1 MILPLP
7 ELPSFDYL
15 RPKSYQQVS
24 ELLHQQPEDARPFM
38 GGTDIFIQMR
48 DRIMAPKILIDVKH
62 LPGMNSIEN
71 DPYLGLRLGAAVNM
85 NAVAKHPEIMDYF
98 PLIVEAA
105 NSVASYQ
112 LRNRATVGGNLC
124 NASPAADMAPA
135 ILLLDANLIVV
146 GLNGERV
153 IPANDFFLAPG
164 ENALER
170 DELLKRIEIPAPPRG
185 WKGKYLKLGRNAEGD
200 LALAGVAVLGFPDQT
215 TESGYKFRIAL
226 SSVAPTPIR
235 AHKAEEILSQGPIT
249 GERLEAAST
258 ATQDACQPIDDVRAS
273 RDYRKAMVKVLTL
286 RALGE
291 VWAAV
296 QRGG

>member
-7 ELPSFDYL
+7 ELPNFDYL

-38 GGTDIFIQMR
+38 GGTDLFVQMR
-48 DRIMAPKILIDVKH
+48 DRTVAPKILIDVKH
-62 LPGMNSIEN
+62 LPGMTSIEY
-71 DPYLGLRLGAAVNM
+71 DHFIGLRLGAAVNM
-85 NAVAKHPEIMDYF
+85 NAVTKHPEVIKYF

-112 LRNRATVGGNLC
+112 LRNRATIGGNIC
-124 NASPAADMAPA
+124 NASPAADMAPT
-135 ILLLDANLIVV
+135 LLILDANLIVV

-153 IPANDFFLAPG
+153 TPANDFFLAPG
-164 ENALER
+164 VNALELG
-170 DELLKRIEIPAPPRG
+170 ELLKRIEIPTPPQS
-185 WKGKYLKLGRNAEGD
+185 WKGKYLKLGRNAAGD
-200 LALAGVAVLGFPDQT
+200 LAIAGVAVIGFPDRT
-215 TESGYKFRIAL
+215 SESGYRFRIAL

-235 AHKAEEILSQGPIT
+235 AFKAEEVLSRGPIT
-249 GERLEAAST
+249 GERIEAA
-258 ATQDACQPIDDVRAS
+258 AIAAQDTCQPIDDVRAS
-273 RDYRKAMVKVLTL
+273 GNYRKEMVKVLTR

-296 QRGG
+296 QKGG

>member
-7 ELPSFDYL
+7 ELPSFDYV

-48 DRIMAPKILIDVKH
+48 DRTLAPKILIDLKH
-62 LPGMNSIEN
+62 LPGMTSIEY
-71 DPYLGLRLGAAVNM
+71 DHHIGLRLGAAVNM
-85 NAVAKHPEIMDYF
+85 NAVAKHPEIIEYF
-98 PLIVEAA
+98 PLLVEAA

-112 LRNRATVGGNLC
+112 LRNRATIGGNLC

-135 ILLLDANLIVV
+135 FLILDADLIVV

-153 IPANDFFLAPG
+153 ISVNDFFLAPG
-164 ENALER
+164 ENALGRGEI
-170 DELLKRIEIPAPPRG
+170 LKRIEIPPPPDC

-200 LALAGVAVLGFPDQT
+200 LAIAGVAVLGFPDQT
-215 TESGYKFRIAL
+215 TASGYRFRIAL

-235 AHKAEEILSQGPIT
+235 AFEAENILSRGPIP
-249 GERLEAAST
+249 GERIEAASI

-273 RDYRKAMVKVLTL
+273 GNYRKAMVSVLTRRGL
-286 RALGE
+286 EE

-296 QRGG
+296 KKEG

>member
-24 ELLHQQPEDARPFM
+24 ELLHQQHEDARPFM
-38 GGTDIFIQMR
+38 GGTDLFIQMR
-48 DRIMAPKILIDVKH
+48 NRTMTPKILIDVKH
-62 LPGMNSIEN
+62 LPGMTSIEY
-71 DPYLGLRLGAAVNM
+71 DPYLGLRLGPAVNM
-85 NAVAKHPEIMDYF
+85 NAVAKHPEITEFF

-124 NASPAADMAPA
+124 NASPAADMAPT
-135 ILLLDANLIVV
+135 ILVLDSNLIVV

-153 IPANDFFLAPG
+153 IPVNDFFLAPG
-164 ENALER
+164 ENAIER
-170 DELLKRIEIPAPPRG
+170 GELLKRIEIPIPPNS
-185 WKGKYLKLGRNAEGD
+185 WEGKYLKIGRNAAGD
-200 LALAGVAVLGFPDQT
+200 LAIAGVAVLGFPDQS
-215 TESGYKFRIAL
+215 TESGYSFRIAL

-235 AHKAEEILSQGPIT
+235 AYEAEEILSQGPIT
-249 GERLEAAST
+249 KERLEAAAI

-273 RDYRKAMVKVLTL
+273 GNYRKAMVKVLTL

-291 VWAAV
+291 ILTAI

>member
-7 ELPSFDYL
+7 ELPNFDYL

-38 GGTDIFIQMR
+38 GGTDLFVQMR
-48 DRIMAPKILIDVKH
+48 DRTVAPKILIDVKH
-62 LPGMNSIEN
+62 LPGMTSIEY
-71 DPYLGLRLGAAVNM
+71 DHFIGLRLGAAVNM
-85 NAVAKHPEIMDYF
+85 NAVTKHPEVIKYF

-112 LRNRATVGGNLC
+112 LRNRATIGGNIC
-124 NASPAADMAPA
+124 NASPAADMAPT
-135 ILLLDANLIVV
+135 LLILDANLIVV

-153 IPANDFFLAPG
+153 TPANDFFLAPG
-164 ENALER
+164 VNALEPG
-170 DELLKRIEIPAPPRG
+170 ELLKRIEIPTPPQS
-185 WKGKYLKLGRNAEGD
+185 WKGKYLKLGRNAAGD
-200 LALAGVAVLGFPDQT
+200 LAIAGVAVIGFPDRT
-215 TESGYKFRIAL
+215 SESGYRFRIAL

-235 AHKAEEILSQGPIT
+235 AFKAEEVLSRGPIT
-249 GERLEAAST
+249 GERIEAA
-258 ATQDACQPIDDVRAS
+258 AIAAQDTCQPIDDVRAS
-273 RDYRKAMVKVLTL
+273 GNYRKEMVKVLTR

-296 QRGG
+296 QKGG